1 MSKSS
6 KYEVALELVRSKIAD
21 DADLLP
27 VNVFTKETVLSNKK
41 ANVYMN
47 IISDDLAQDVVESR
61 YTPGLRKL
69 RLGCYAIQKNP
80 LDSQE
85 LGTAAL
91 LHGVLAEKLDIVM
104 DNVAAVLPWSEDTEQ
119 GYTITLHSVETNSV
133 TGYVDDKSDK
143 VALLYEVTFTYLQ
156 S

>member
-6 KYEVALELVRSKIAD
+6 KYEIALDLIREKIAD
-21 DADLLP
+21 DYTLNP
-27 VNVFTKETVLSNKK
+27 VNVFTKETVLSNTK
-41 ANVYMN
+41 ANVYTN
-47 IISDDLAQDVVESR
+47 IISDDVAEDLVESR
-61 YTPGLRKL
+61 YTPGLRKM
-69 RLGCYAIQKNP
+69 RIGCYAIQKNP

-91 LHGVLAEKLDIVM
+91 MHGVLAEKLDKVM
-104 DNVAAVLPWSEDTEQ
+104 DNVAAALPHTDTTDQ
-119 GYTITLHSVETNSV
+119 GYTIRLHAIETNSV

-143 VALLYEVTFTYLQ
+143 VALLYEATFTYLQ